1 MIRLEF
7 QNTAMNAIPPP
18 IRPWSENSKNR
29 CLFEE
34 IPVYWEVNDVIT
46 FLVNL
51 GMYHTSLYE
60 VLDSSEKEREQKF
73 KTEYFKKRFTIS
85 RSILKYILQQILVT
99 DNPSEILLDKEKKG
113 QVIIP
118 GRPDIFISLSYS
130 GPYIAISI
138 GKQKI
143 GSDIEVV
150 HPVKANKIASCQI
163 FINYHHTNDWEYLW
177 KIIHVWTLLESYAK
191 LYDENPYLH
200 LNSSSILKNT
210 NFVSYCI
217 NKHLIFSLASKKKHF
232 TDALVWLD
240 F

>member
-18 IRPWSENSKNR
+18 IRSWSENPMTR

-34 IPVYWEVNDVIT
+34 IPVYWEANDVTT

-51 GMYHTSLYE
+51 GRYHTSLYE

-85 RSILKYILQQILVT
+85 RSILKYILQHILVT
-99 DNPSEILLDKEKKG
+99 DSPSEILLDKEKKG
-113 QVIIP
+113 RVIMP

-130 GPYIAISI
+130 GPYIAITI

-163 FINYHHTNDWEYLW
+163 FINYHHADDWEYLW
-177 KIIHVWTLLESYAK
+177 QIIHVWTLVESYAK

-200 LNSSSILKNT
+200 LNSCSILNDT

-217 NKHLIFSLASKKKHF
+217 NKNLIFSLAFKKKQF
-232 TDALVWLD
+232 ADALVWLD